1 MATEGGAEGGDALTP
16 ERGGGSPGAPPG
28 SAAAESALLS
38 EAEAW
43 LTQSGP
49 QTSEGPSLH
58 SVAKL
63 KVRES
68 RRRGATSP
76 KHGRALRDFPADTEG
91 DLELRTGD
99 RVIVTKSNPSRHWWS
114 GHIEGDT
121 ERSGSFPKDFIEIL
135 GDAPAS
141 AAALE
146 PPAPAPAPAT
156 TPVRQ
161 QVSLSART
169 PQPEPK
175 PGRAFSLP
183 DLEPEPEPEAEPEP
197 EPEPAA
203 RRQPPPPPP
212 EAASPTEA
220 ASPPSAS
227 PPPPVTP
234 QPRPASFNLDDVEDI
249 TPMLTSPRRALPS
262 PPASP
267 SVAQIDHAARRQL
280 RRTVSATAIPKRF
293 GPGMVADD
301 LQLTTK
307 SLRAELQRRVG
318 GLSVRQHASS
328 RSLLA
333 CVLSPALPAGVVSD
347 RGVVS
352 IHRSSCR

>member
-1 MATEGGAEGGDALTP
+1 MATEGGAEGGDGLTP

-43 LTQSGP
+43 LTQADGVGQSAG
-49 QTSEGPSLH
+49 EGPSLH

-63 KVRES
+63 KVREG

-76 KHGRALRDFPADTEG
+76 KLGRALRDFPADTEG

-99 RVIVTKSNPSRHWWS
+99 RVVVTKSNPSRHWWS

-135 GDAPAS
+135 GDAPAP
-141 AAALE
+141 AAAAE
-146 PPAPAPAPAT
+146 PPAPEPAPAPAPAT

-161 QVSLSART
+161 HVSLSART
-169 PQPEPK
+169 PQPEPE

-183 DLEPEPEPEAEPEP
+183 DLEPEPEPQPEAQPEP
-197 EPEPAA
+197 EVEPAPA
-203 RRQPPPPPP
+203 PRRQPPPPPP

-227 PPPPVTP
+227 PLPPVTP

-249 TPMLTSPRRALPS
+249 TPMLTSPRCAPHPLPPLQASLKSIMLCAGSCGGRSRRRRS
-262 PPASP
+262 PNAS
-267 SVAQIDHAARRQL
+267 AQAWL
-280 RRTVSATAIPKRF
+280 RMTCS
-293 GPGMVADD
+293 
-301 LQLTTK
+301 
-307 SLRAELQRRVG
+307 
-318 GLSVRQHASS
+318 
-328 RSLLA
+328 
-333 CVLSPALPAGVVSD
+333 
-347 RGVVS
+347 
-352 IHRSSCR
+352 